1 MNVAT
6 AAQGSDGLATTLG
19 KVAGAATQTR
29 VSVQTMLVASQ
40 AVNST
45 VERLHAEIGDFLG
58 KAAL

>member
-1 MNVAT
+1 
-6 AAQGSDGLATTLG
+6 
-19 KVAGAATQTR
+19 VAGAATQTR

-58 KAAL
+58 KVAL